1 MKASNGLGSS
11 RSILLNDDDDRIE
24 LAGQYFAGSVI
35 EQAVRDW
42 RKAKASGFI
51 TREGTIDGTMIQAY
65 GHFWKLVKRRN
76 KSALLLGYL
85 IFE

>member
-1 MKASNGLGSS
+1 
-11 RSILLNDDDDRIE
+11 LNDDDDRIE